1 RVNRYVKGYADAGG
15 TAYDVLHAF
24 ARWPTWMWANREVV
38 ALVEWLHA
46 HNRDLPA
53 AQQVGFY
60 GLDVYSLWE
69 SMAAVMEYL
78 ERIDPELARAARR
91 AYTCFEPYHENVQ
104 RYARATALVPT
115 SCEDEAV
122 AV

>member
-1 RVNRYVKGYADAGG
+1 TYVLLGEATHGTSEFYTWRTELSKRLIAAKQFSFIAVEGDWPDCYRVNRYVKGYADAGG

-53 AQQVGFY
+53 AQQVG
-60 GLDVYSLWE
+60 
-69 SMAAVMEYL
+69 
-78 ERIDPELARAARR
+78 
-91 AYTCFEPYHENVQ
+91 
-104 RYARATALVPT
+104 
-115 SCEDEAV
+115 
-122 AV
+122 